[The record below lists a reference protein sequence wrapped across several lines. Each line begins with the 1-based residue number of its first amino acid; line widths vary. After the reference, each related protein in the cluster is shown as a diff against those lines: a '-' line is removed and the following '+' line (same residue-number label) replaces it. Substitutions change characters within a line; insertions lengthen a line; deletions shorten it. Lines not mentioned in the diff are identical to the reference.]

1 MSIEPPPD
9 AFDRAGPAA
18 ARRLGPVLR
27 RVAIAVLA
35 LFVALGVHWSLLLR
49 GHAEQQANAEARVH
63 QRSAQLAHALAL
75 QVGTLVTDIDYM
87 VRTLAD
93 TRAAGS
99 EREFLRTQRLVEAGL
114 PLGALVQVAVADAR
128 GLVVHSNLRD
138 DVGDPVSIGDRAHF
152 VFHADAGEDRLF
164 ISEPVLGRVSGRW
177 SVQFTR
183 RIERDGVF
191 DGVVVLSIAPEY
203 LSSSFRDIFPDPG
216 DTVLLA
222 REDGV
227 YLARSHRFDEI
238 VGDRAGLTHAFM
250 RAPNAREG
258 LSRAASVVDGTD
270 RFYAFHRVD
279 GYPLVVSVGLDAS
292 AELDTVRDAIA
303 ASRVENAVATG
314 VVLLAGVL
322 LAWMFLLRERNS
334 AALADSR
341 ERLELALAGGELGT
355 WDLDVP
361 SGNTRFDERWAAM
374 LGYRLAELEES
385 VATWENLVHPDDW
398 PAVDAALA
406 RHLSGRAAHYES
418 EHRMRHRDGRWI
430 WVLDRGRVVERA
442 ADGSAIRMTGTHADI
457 TSRKLA
463 EAAIAESRERLEKL
477 VAEVPGVVYQFLMRP
492 DGSTCF
498 PYASPG
504 IRAVYGVDAAQAAAS
519 AEKVFEIIHP
529 DDFERVTASIRES
542 AERLAPWRCEY
553 RVRDADGSVRWLL
566 GHSNPQRLASGA
578 TLWHG
583 YIYDVTEQHLAAAEL
598 EVGRQRLM
606 TLLERFPGG
615 VLMEDA
621 RDVVV
626 IANDTLCELFGLSLV
641 GADLIGLGHA
651 ELVVRLGPERSGW
664 LHEPESA
671 ARGEQR
677 RTIEIAAGAGHALE
691 VDWVP
696 ILREGERLGRVW
708 LVRDISERKQREVA
722 LEKLAA
728 TDTLTGLPNRRS
740 FLSRLSE
747 AARDARHRAGAAGV
761 VMMLDIDHFKRVND
775 TWGHAV
781 GDEVLQHFAE
791 VVRQSLRR
799 GDAAGRLGG
808 EEFAV
813 LLPGTGAE
821 DGRVLA
827 ERLRERIETQP
838 AVTSVGEIAITVSIG
853 VAALGKRAEQALE
866 LADGALY
873 RAKSSGRNRV
883 CVADATAVAQ

>member
-1 MSIEPPPD
+1 MSIEPLSD
-9 AFDRAGPAA
+9 AFDRAGPAVG
-18 ARRLGPVLR
+18 RRLAPLMR
-27 RVAIAVLA
+27 RVGIALLA
-35 LFVALGVHWSLLLR
+35 LIVALGVHWSLLLR
-49 GHAEQQANAEARVH
+49 DHAEQQANAEVRVH

-75 QVGTLVTDIDYM
+75 QVGTLVSDIDHM

-99 EREFLRTQRLVEAGL
+99 EREFLRTQRLVEEGL
-114 PLGALVQVAVADAR
+114 PAGAVVQVAVADAR
-128 GLVVHSNLRD
+128 GLIVHSSLQA
-138 DVGDPVSIGDRAHF
+138 DVGELVSIGDRAHF
-152 VFHADAGEDRLF
+152 MFHVDAGDDRLF

-183 RIERDGVF
+183 RIERDGTF

-203 LSSSFRDIFPDPG
+203 LSSSFRDIFPDPS

-222 REDGV
+222 RKDGV
-227 YLARSHRFDEI
+227 YLARSHRFGEI
-238 VGDRAGLTHAFM
+238 VGGRATTHAFM
-250 RAPNAREG
+250 REPDEREG

-292 AELDTVRDAIA
+292 GELDTVREAIA
-303 ASRVENAVATG
+303 SSRAENAVASG
-314 VVLLAGVL
+314 LVLLAGAL
-322 LAWMFLLRERNS
+322 LAWMFLLRERNA

-355 WDLDVP
+355 WDWDVP
-361 SGNTRFDERWAAM
+361 SGRTRFDERWAGM
-374 LGYRLAELEES
+374 LGYALDELEEN

-398 PAVDAALA
+398 KSVEMALLP
-406 RHLSGRAAHYES
+406 HLAGRTAHYET
-418 EHRMRHRDGRWI
+418 EHRMRHRDGHWI

-442 ADGSAIRMTGTHADI
+442 ADGSAVRMTGTHLDI
-457 TSRKLA
+457 TLRKQV
-463 EAAIAESRERLEKL
+463 EATIAESRERLERL
-477 VAEVPGVVYQFLMRP
+477 VAEVPGVVYQYLLRA
-492 DGSTCF
+492 DGSSCF

-504 IRAVYGVDAAQAAAS
+504 IRAVYGVDAEEAAAS
-519 AEKVFEIIHP
+519 SEKVFEIIHP
-529 DDFERVTASIRES
+529 DDFERVAASIRES
-542 AERLAPWRCEY
+542 AETLSPWRCEY
-553 RVRDADGSVRWLL
+553 RVRDADGGVRWLL
-566 GHSNPQRLASGA
+566 GHSNPQRLADGA

-583 YIYDVTEQHLAAAEL
+583 YIYDVTEQHQAAAEL
-598 EVGRQRLM
+598 ETERLRLT

-621 RDVVV
+621 CDVVV
-626 IANDTLCELFGLSLV
+626 VANDSLCELFGLPMD
-641 GADLIGLGHA
+641 GAGLIGLNHV
-651 ELVVRLGPERSGW
+651 ELAAQLGPDRSGW
-664 LHEPESA
+664 LHEPDGPE
-671 ARGEQR
+671 RREHR
-677 RTIEIAAGAGHALE
+677 RTIEVAAGAGCALE

-696 ILREGERLGRVW
+696 ITRAGERLGRVW
-708 LVRDISERKQREVA
+708 LVRDITERKQREAA
-722 LEKLAA
+722 LEMLAA

-740 FLSRLSE
+740 FMSRLTA
-747 AARDARHRAGAAGV
+747 AAREAHHRAGGAGV

-813 LLPGTGAE
+813 LLPGTGIE
-821 DGRVLA
+821 DGRALA
-827 ERLRERIETQP
+827 ERLRERIEAQP
-838 AVTSVGEIAITVSIG
+838 AATSEGDIAVTVSIG
-853 VAALGKRAEQALE
+853 VAALGDRPEQALDQ
-866 LADGALY
+866 ADSALY

-883 CVADATAVAQ
+883 CVADTVGAVQ

>member
-1 MSIEPPPD
+1 MSIEPLPD
-9 AFDRAGPAA
+9 AFDRAAPAA
-18 ARRLGPVLR
+18 GRRLAPLVR
-27 RVAIAVLA
+27 RVAIAVCA
-35 LFVALGVHWSLLLR
+35 LIVALGVHWSLLLR

-99 EREFLRTQRLVEAGL
+99 EREFLRTQRLVEEGL
-114 PLGALVQVAVADAR
+114 PDGAVVQVAVADAR
-128 GLVVHSNLRD
+128 GLIVHSSLQT
-138 DVGDPVSIGDRAHF
+138 DVDDPVSIGDRAHF
-152 VFHADAGEDRLF
+152 LFHVDGVGEHLF

-183 RIERDGVF
+183 RIEREGVF

-203 LSSSFRDIFPDPG
+203 LSSSFRDIFPDPR

-238 VGDRAGLTHAFM
+238 VGGRATTHAFM
-250 RAPNAREG
+250 REPDAREG

-292 AELDTVRDAIA
+292 GELDTMRDAIA
-303 ASRVENAVATG
+303 SSRSENAVATS
-314 VVLLAGVL
+314 VVLLAGIV
-322 LAWMFLLRERNS
+322 LAWMFLLRERNT

-341 ERLELALAGGELGT
+341 ERLALALSGGELGT
-355 WDLDVP
+355 WDWDVP
-361 SGNTRFDERWAAM
+361 SGRTRFDERWAGM
-374 LGYRLAELEES
+374 LGYRLDELEES
-385 VATWENLVHPDDW
+385 VATWEKLVHPDDW
-398 PAVDAALA
+398 PLVDAALA
-406 RHLSGRAAHYES
+406 PHLAGRTAHYET

-442 ADGSAIRMTGTHADI
+442 RDGSAVRMTGTHLDI
-457 TSRKLA
+457 TPRKQA

-477 VAEVPGVVYQFLMRP
+477 VAEVPGVVYQFLLRP
-492 DGSTCF
+492 DGSSCF

-504 IRAVYGVDAAQAAAS
+504 IRAVYGVDADEAAVSAQ
-519 AEKVFEIIHP
+519 KVFEIIHP
-529 DDFERVTASIRES
+529 DDFERVAASIQES
-542 AERLAPWRCEY
+542 AERLSPWRCEY
-553 RVRDADGSVRWLL
+553 RVRDVDGGERWLV
-566 GHSNPQRLASGA
+566 GHANPQRLASGA

-583 YIYDVTEQHLAAAEL
+583 YISDVTEQHQAAAEL
-598 EVGRQRLM
+598 EAGRQRLT

-621 RDVVV
+621 FDVVV
-626 IANDTLCELFGLSLV
+626 VANDSLCELLGLPMD
-641 GADLIGLGHA
+641 GAGLIGVSHA
-651 ELVVRLGPERSGW
+651 ELAVQLGPERSGW
-664 LHEPESA
+664 LHEPGGPEG
-671 ARGEQR
+671 RENR
-677 RTIEIAAGAGHALE
+677 RTIEVAVDAGRELE

-696 ILREGERLGRVW
+696 ITRDGERLGRVW
-708 LVRDISERKQREVA
+708 LVRDITERKQREAA
-722 LEKLAA
+722 LERLAA

-740 FLSRLSE
+740 FMSRLAA
-747 AARDARHRAGAAGV
+747 AAREARHRAGGAGV

-781 GDEVLQHFAE
+781 GDEVLQNFAE
-791 VVRQSLRR
+791 VVRLSLRR

-813 LLPGTGAE
+813 LLPGTGLE
-821 DGRVLA
+821 DGRMLA
-827 ERLRERIETQP
+827 ERLRERIQAQA
-838 AVTSVGEIAITVSIG
+838 AVTSVGDIAVTVSIG
-853 VAALGKRAEQALE
+853 VATLGDHPEQALG
-866 LADGALY
+866 LADSALY

-883 CVADATAVAQ
+883 CVADPVGAAQ